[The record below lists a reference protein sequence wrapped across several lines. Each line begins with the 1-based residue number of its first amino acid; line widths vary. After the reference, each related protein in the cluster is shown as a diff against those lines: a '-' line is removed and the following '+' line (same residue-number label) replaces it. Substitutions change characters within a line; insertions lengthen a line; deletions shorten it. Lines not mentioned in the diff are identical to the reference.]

1 MIDYIGISTW
11 GTLET
16 TLFMVFGIRC
26 QRGRVWCHNSM
37 QSLTYS
43 RCKRGRNSLKLFY
56 EEEFGQIFSE
66 LISKRESFLLVEDVG
81 KEYLEFA
88 DK

>member
-1 MIDYIGISTW
+1 
-11 GTLET
+11 
-16 TLFMVFGIRC
+16 
-26 QRGRVWCHNSM
+26 M